1 MRVCFVESIIL
12 VAADVKEFIVS
23 VTEVVVDPT
32 VFVTEPITEPKSIA
46 SEILIKKNRS
56 VNIFI
61 VLLIYYFIQ
70 SNLALIEY

>member
-1 MRVCFVESIIL
+1 MESIIL